1 MKTQTPT
8 RRSRLAPAR
17 LAACALLSLALFA
30 VVAAQSGRRKPTQGV
45 SKVPPAQG
53 TSAPA
58 GESES
63 GSESKSGAA
72 EAKKPSAVVSFVV
85 MEQDYVVTA
94 IDFRAMSGVREQ
106 FQRRLGQSPAVS
118 VTPGAK
124 GSRKDARERA
134 KKETEAYVVLF
145 HLDEQGMTSVGN
157 SDSRGLVL
165 RVYTFAPKTGD
176 IKYHDTV
183 YQRPYRSTAKVGG
196 IRLPTPTIDR
206 YPSQH
211 ELEQAA
217 RDAADRLLTRFHIQ
231 IPNN

>member
-1 MKTQTPT
+1 MTAHTPT
-8 RRSRLAPAR
+8 RTRGRAA
-17 LAACALLSLALFA
+17 LAALLLVALFA
-30 VVAAQSGRRKPTQGV
+30 ASSAAQSGRRKPTQGV
-45 SKVPPAQG
+45 SKVPPAEG

-63 GSESKSGAA
+63 QARGAA
-72 EAKKPSAVVSFVV
+72 EAKKTAALVSFVV

-94 IDFRAMSGVREQ
+94 IDFRAMSGVREE
-106 FQRRLGQSPAVS
+106 FQKRLGQSPAVS
-118 VTPGAK
+118 VTSGAK
-124 GSRKDARERA
+124 GNRKDARERA

-157 SDSRGLVL
+157 SDSRSLVL

-217 RDAADRLLTRFHIQ
+217 RDAADRLLSRVHIQ
-231 IPNN
+231 VPNN

>member
-1 MKTQTPT
+1 MKTQTPPL
-8 RRSRLAPAR
+8 RRSRRAPAR
-17 LAACALLSLALFA
+17 LAACALLSLALAAFA
-30 VVAAQSGRRKPTQGV
+30 SAQSGRRKPTQGV
-45 SKVPPAQG
+45 SKVPPAEG
-53 TSAPA
+53 TSSPA

-63 GSESKSGAA
+63 QPRAA
-72 EAKKPSAVVSFVV
+72 EAKKSAAIVSFVV

-94 IDFRAMSGVREQ
+94 TDFRAMSGVREA
-106 FQRRLGQSPAVS
+106 FQRRLGASPAVS

-124 GSRKDARERA
+124 GNRKDARERA

-157 SDSRGLVL
+157 SDSRALVL

-176 IKYHDTV
+176 IKYSDTV

-217 RDAADRLLTRFHIQ
+217 RDAADRLLTRFHVQ
-231 IPNN
+231 VPNN

>member
-1 MKTQTPT
+1 MKTQTPP
-8 RRSRLAPAR
+8 RRGLRATAR
-17 LAACALLSLALFA
+17 ACACALLLLALFTGA
-30 VVAAQSGRRKPTQGV
+30 AAQSGRRKPTQGV
-45 SKVPPAQG
+45 SKAPPAAG

-63 GSESKSGAA
+63 QPRGAA

-85 MEQDYVVTA
+85 MEHDYVVTA
-94 IDFRAMSGVREQ
+94 TDFRAMSGVREQ
-106 FQRRLGQSPAVS
+106 FMRRLGASPAVS
-118 VTPGAK
+118 VTPAGAK
-124 GSRKDARERA
+124 GNRKDARERA

-145 HLDEQGMTSVGN
+145 QLDEQGMTSVAN

-176 IKYHDTV
+176 IKYHDTI

-217 RDAADRLLTRFHIQ
+217 RDAADRLLTRFQIQ
-231 IPNN
+231 VPNN